1 MEKRNLQIIAVA
13 IVLVLVCAS
22 VFILW
27 NENKNM
33 GWKNDSQKYLSVVW
47 DDTLNDSYT
56 NFTLDV
62 IKESD
67 IIFKGTVSQTKIEQN
82 ETEVLLTVDEVLKG
96 KNLIAVKILSNDTPL
111 QFEQGEEFIFF
122 ISDSGDGNYH
132 IMTPNGYLKKTDLGY
147 EGNNF
152 RITYSIFKDKVEKS
166 NAGIIESVEPAVV
179 IDTMEVTRWNPSG
192 GPIRGTNGGE
202 VIIDYGSDHFYYYI
216 VDSDIVV
223 SATVTESIRWTDDT
237 EEGQKKLEELGSPWT
252 YPYGRE
258 CYLNVN
264 DVLKGNFEI
273 NQIYLKTDM
282 NSPNLA
288 VGEEYILFIRRAE
301 PDFPVDEES
310 FLFTVIGPSN
320 YRILE
325 AQGHY
330 YLIQSRYGFLIKN
343 GSNYEG
349 IANISRNELDNL
361 IYFLDDERFG
371 WHLKMSESSQVF
383 IGEILTSTNKDTG
396 NLESKQIH
404 KVRVISPI
412 KGNLSET
419 VNITYLDYKISMN
432 LWDPETSPLKKGN
445 VYLIRLYEDNGDY
458 YMFALGENDLI
469 KERNEQ
475 KLEKM
480 AQEYRDM
487 LE

>member
-1 MEKRNLQIIAVA
+1 MEKRNLQIAAVA

-27 NENKNM
+27 NENRNKE
-33 GWKNDSQKYLSVVW
+33 WKNNSQKYLSVVW
-47 DDTLNDSYT
+47 NDANDSDT
-56 NFTLDV
+56 NFTLDI

-67 IIFKGTVSQTKIEQN
+67 LIFKGIVSQITINQN
-82 ETEVLLTVDEVLKG
+82 ETEILLTVDEILKG
-96 KNLIAVKILSNDTPL
+96 KNLIAVKILSNDIPL

-147 EGNNF
+147 EGTDF
-152 RITYSIFKDKVEKS
+152 RTTYSIFKDKVEKS
-166 NAGIIESVEPAVV
+166 NAGIIEPVEPAVV
-179 IDTMEVTRWNPSG
+179 IDTMEVTYWNPSG
-192 GPIRGTNGGE
+192 GPVRGTEGGNM
-202 VIIDYGSDHFYYYI
+202 IIDYSPSHFYNYI
-216 VDSDIVV
+216 IDSDIVV
-223 SATVTESIRWTDDT
+223 SATVTESIKWTDET

-258 CYLNVN
+258 CYLDVN

-273 NQIYLKTDM
+273 NQIYLKTDT
-282 NSPNLA
+282 NNPNLA
-288 VGEEYILFIRRAE
+288 VGEEYILFIRHAE

-325 AQGHY
+325 TQGHY
-330 YLIQSRYGFLIKN
+330 YLIQPTYGFLIKN

-349 IANISRNELDNL
+349 MMDISKNEFDNL
-361 IYFLDDERFG
+361 MYFRDDDFG
-371 WHLKMSESSQVF
+371 WHRKMAESSQVF
-383 IGEILTSTNKDTG
+383 IGEILTSTNNNVA
-396 NLESKQIH
+396 NLESKQVH
-404 KVRVISPI
+404 KIRVINPI
-412 KGNLSET
+412 KGNLSGT
-419 VNITYLDYKISMN
+419 VNITYLDYNYNWN
-432 LWDPETSPLKKGN
+432 LWYPETSPLKKGN
-445 VYLIRLYEDNGDY
+445 VYLIRLEEYNGEY

-475 KLEKM
+475 KLEKI
-480 AQEYRDM
+480 AQEYRNM